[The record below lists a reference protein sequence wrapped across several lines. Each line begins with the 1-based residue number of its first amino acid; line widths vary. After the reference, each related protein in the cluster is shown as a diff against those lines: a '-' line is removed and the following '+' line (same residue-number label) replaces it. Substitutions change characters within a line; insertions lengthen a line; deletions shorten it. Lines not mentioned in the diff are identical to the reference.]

1 MRISALL
8 EQKGTEVCT
17 IRGGASIDD
26 AVTELSRRQ
35 IGALVVSPGDGSI
48 QGILSERDIV
58 RRLHDQH
65 GALLSEPV
73 SSIMSTSVTTC
84 GPEDDTEALMA
95 IMTDRR
101 IRHIP
106 VVSDGRLCGIVSI
119 GDVVKIR
126 IHELEKDRKELVDY
140 ITAR

>member
-1 MRISALL
+1 MRISMLL
-8 EQKGTEVCT
+8 EQKGTRVST
-17 IRGGASIDD
+17 IRGDASIDD
-26 AVTELSRRQ
+26 AVTELSRHQ

-65 GALLSEPV
+65 GSLLGEPV
-73 SSIMSTSVTTC
+73 SSIMSTAVTTC
-84 GPEDDTEALMA
+84 SPQDDTETLMA
-95 IMTDRR
+95 VMTDRR

-106 VVSDGRLCGIVSI
+106 VVDEGRLCGIVSI

-140 ITAR
+140 IGAR